1 MSVAFYVCTWI
12 TVTPASAYLT
22 LYFTN
27 DSPVTL
33 PRWSYTDRHQMAGD
47 VTTQNVELNRRT
59 SDSWRRYYKIQ
70 SHGSADDIC
79 NGRQIEFSPVTT
91 SRVGGQ

>member
-47 VTTQNVELNRRT
+47 VTWQVTSQRRT
-59 SDSWRRYYKIQ
+59 LSSTEGHQIA
-70 SHGSADDIC
+70 GDDTTK
-79 NGRQIEFSPVTT
+79 FSLTEAQMIYVTDDKL
-91 SRVGGQ
+91 SFPR